1 MNDTNYIPAP
11 KSVEL
16 HLRPSP
22 EFSRY
27 SKKVKALG
35 GQYNECR
42 GNAYLRFVHLPW
54 TEEGRALANK
64 LIAELGYGKTVKTV
78 VVVRGVDSFRGKHVH
93 AWVVVHKIDCFEA
106 DPCGRLS
113 ESYEAA
119 FLRAFPDATEPE
131 PVVEPPKPV
140 APTRTIDRLAY
151 AVRSGDQELFREL
164 EAKWGIDRLDCI
176 AQLAEEDGRLTRDEF
191 TNARFTFDW

>member
-1 MNDTNYIPAP
+1 VNATNYIPAP

-35 GQYNECR
+35 GRYSECR
-42 GNAYLRFVHLPW
+42 GNAYKRFVHLPW
-54 TEEGRALANK
+54 TEEGRALANR
-64 LIAELGYGKTVKTV
+64 LIEEFGYGKTTAI
-78 VVVRGVDSFRGKHVH
+78 VRGVDPFRGKHVH
-93 AWVVVHKIDCFEA
+93 AWVRVHSIDCFEI
-106 DPCGRLS
+106 DPCGKLL

-119 FLRAFPDATEPE
+119 FLRAFPDATEPD
-131 PVVEPPKPV
+131 PVVEPPKPA

-151 AVRSGDQELFREL
+151 AVRNGDQDLFRQL

-176 AQLAEEDGRLTRDEF
+176 AQIAEEDGKLTRGEF